1 MSGPR
6 VVKSKL
12 GPKQA
17 PPLEVVE
24 RKIPIV
30 LGRYQVRV
38 KNQGRDIYLEEFLR
52 EALKTKN
59 LLFGRFYL
67 MDEHP
72 WGLHFAPTLEQAID
86 WFRGRK
92 FPHDG
97 YLSISWGQDLTYI
110 CGFCE
115 DKNTEPLQVT
125 KIEKVVLIGDFPFPW
140 EIDGWRVSEIETEK
154 MGKGNPSKI
163 IGLHKTYPIIKWHTN
178 KDKYICQRCADRFK
192 EIGREEKMAGYAIF

>member
-12 GPKQA
+12 GTKQA
-17 PPLEVVE
+17 PPPEVVE

-30 LGRYQVRV
+30 SGRYQVRV

-59 LLFGRFYL
+59 LIFGRFYL

-72 WGLHFAPTLEQAID
+72 WGLHLAPTLEQAIE

-97 YLSISWGQDLTYI
+97 YLSISWGEYLSYI

-125 KIEKVVLIGDFPFPW
+125 KVEKVILIGDFPFPW

-154 MGKGNPSKI
+154 MGNGNPSKI

-192 EIGREEKMAGYAIF
+192 KIGREEKMAGYAIF

>member
-6 VVKSKL
+6 TEKSKA

-17 PPLEVVE
+17 PPHEVAE
-24 RKIPIV
+24 HKIPIV

-38 KNQGRDIYLEEFLR
+38 KHQGRDIYLEEFLR

-72 WGLHFAPTLEQAID
+72 WGLHFAPTLVQAID
-86 WFRGRK
+86 WFRGRNL
-92 FPHDG
+92 PRDG
-97 YLSISWGQDLTYI
+97 YLSISWGRYLTYI

-115 DKNTEPLQVT
+115 DKLTEPLQVT
-125 KIEKVVLIGDFPFPW
+125 KVEKVVLFGDFPFPFA
-140 EIDGWRVSEIETEK
+140 IDGWRVSEIDTET
-154 MGKGNPSKI
+154 MGTGNPHKI
-163 IGLHKTYPIIKWHTN
+163 IGLHKTYPIIKWHTHKN
-178 KDKYICQRCADRFK
+178 KYICQRCAHRLQ
-192 EIGREEKMAGYAIF
+192 EIDQAEKMAGYAIF